1 MKIVYNDN
9 CNNECCSLINRID
22 FSQHNERN
30 TNFLL
35 SIGSSNRCGGQSWGK
50 AQAVAVGQSRIPV
63 VGLPFAAQVSA
74 QISATSDDAAC
85 CNCTLVN
92 CITDTNCFHEKT

>member
-1 MKIVYNDN
+1 MK
-9 CNNECCSLINRID
+9 ETLIFYYLSDLPID
-22 FSQHNERN
+22 AGVKVGVRPG
-30 TNFLL
+30 LL
-35 SIGSSNRCGGQSWGK
+35 PGAKVAFPSWL
-50 AQAVAVGQSRIPV
+50 

-85 CNCTLVN
+85 CNRTLVN